1 MTWLQSPAGD
11 TSIARYPLGVF
22 DMSSATT
29 APAPLA
35 SFQLMQAF
43 VTNKLDELTA
53 PPAPVPAP
61 APAEPAARKLT
72 QSSILRAAV
81 ARTLAKQRAEA
92 A

>member
-1 MTWLQSPAGD
+1 
-11 TSIARYPLGVF
+11 
-22 DMSSATT
+22 
-29 APAPLA
+29 
-35 SFQLMQAF
+35 MQAF